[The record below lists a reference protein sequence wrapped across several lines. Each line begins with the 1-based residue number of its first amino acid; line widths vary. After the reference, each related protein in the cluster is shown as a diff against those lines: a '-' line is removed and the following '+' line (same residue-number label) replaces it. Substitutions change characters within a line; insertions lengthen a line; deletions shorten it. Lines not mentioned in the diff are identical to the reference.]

1 VQKINNFTLILFF
14 INKFKPMRKLE
25 QILIALLLI
34 FTFSCSK
41 NNENDSNINDE
52 ISFTISFSDLS
63 NSLKSLNLNDSF
75 PTLDDAKQIVLT
87 IKTTNGENT
96 KYTTTKIDIFKM
108 NGNYFSQ
115 KLSLVAG
122 GYKLTEFFLIDSS
135 KNTIFATPI
144 TGSQQAQNVDHPLPI
159 DFSISKDQI
168 TSVNVEVLATTGLSP
183 EDFGLVGFVFHEVP
197 TFSFLINVSEK
208 GQMDSLLTASLI
220 ISNGTYTYSQELEA
234 IANNVVTIREEFTE
248 FTLNIAKEGYITC
261 EKKFTIDSLKQHVII
276 PLTFECE
283 KGTGLNGWREVR
295 PAGDLNEVWLVTS
308 MSDDGRVMIVA
319 YATDFNAS
327 EAGRTFQS
335 VDSGETWKEITIVG
349 NVNRYENTASIS
361 SDGEKLLVASG
372 QNRLYYSIDNASSW
386 TELMPVGNI
395 DRCWETTSMNSDG
408 TIILA
413 GVGQCGS
420 VDYRKLYLSKNS
432 GANWEEVLPAG
443 NVTRSWSTSAMSSD
457 GNIIVAGNHSAYTDD
472 GRLYISTNGGDNW
485 VETQPNGDVS
495 TTWYTTSLSDDGNT
509 IIAGTTNLYV
519 SKNQGNTWVEVK
531 PNGESNSN
539 WTTTSISSDGN
550 TIIAGN
556 ISGLFYMSTNKGDSW
571 TVLSSLDILAQS
583 KFWPTCAMSSDG
595 NVVLVGFYNGRLYLK
610 K

>member
-1 VQKINNFTLILFF
+1 
-14 INKFKPMRKLE
+14 MRKLE
-25 QILIALLLI
+25 QILIALLLLI
-34 FTFSCSK
+34 TFSCSK
-41 NNENDSNINDE
+41 NNENDSKINDE

-63 NSLKSLNLNDSF
+63 NSLKSVNLNDSF

-87 IKTTNGENT
+87 IKTINGEDT
-96 KYTTTKIDIFKM
+96 KYKSEKIEIFKM

-122 GYKLTEFFLIDSS
+122 DYKLTEFFLIDSS
-135 KNTIFATPI
+135 NNTIFASPL

-159 DFSISKDQI
+159 DFSITKNQI

-183 EDFGLVGFVFHEVP
+183 EDFGLVGFIFHEVP

-220 ISNGTYTYSQELEA
+220 ISNGTYTYSQELEE

-248 FTLNIAKEGYITC
+248 FTLNIAKEGYITY
-261 EKKFTIDSLKQHVII
+261 EKIFTIDSLKQHAII

-283 KGTGLNGWREVR
+283 KGSGLNGWREVR
-295 PAGDLNEVWLVTS
+295 PAGDIDKSWRVAS
-308 MSDDGRVMIVA
+308 MSDDGSIIIVA
-319 YATDFNAS
+319 YATGSNVS
-327 EAGRTFQS
+327 EEGRVFQS
-335 VDSGETWKEITIVG
+335 VDSGETWNEISIVG
-349 NVNRYENTASIS
+349 YVDRFWKSASIS
-361 SDGEKLLVASG
+361 ANGEKIIVASG
-372 QNRLYYSIDNASSW
+372 YSQISSNRLYSNDNNASSW

-432 GANWEEVLPAG
+432 GANWEEVIPAG

-472 GRLYISTNGGDNW
+472 GRLYISANGGDNW

-509 IIAGTTNLYV
+509 IIAGTTNLYI
-519 SKNQGNTWVEVK
+519 SKNQGNTWFEVK

-571 TVLSSLDILAQS
+571 TVLSSLDIIAQS

-595 NVVLVGFYNGRLYLK
+595 SVVLVGFYNGRLYLK